1 MRRIEFTPKAQRDIE
16 EIWDYSFERFGFE
29 KAEAYLRELQ
39 RAAETVAEDP
49 RRGLACDNIRSGYRK
64 FPVGSHIVF
73 FRASEIRIVI
83 VRILHQRMDFERHLP

>member
-64 FPVGSHIVF
+64 FPVGSHILF
-73 FRASEIRIVI
+73 FRASESRIVI

>member
-1 MRRIEFTPKAQRDIE
+1 VRRIEFTPKAQRDIE
-16 EIWDYSFERFGFE
+16 QIWDYSFERFGFE

-64 FPVGSHIVF
+64 FPARSHILF
-73 FRASEIRIVI
+73 FRASESRIVI

>member
-1 MRRIEFTPKAQRDIE
+1 VRRIEFTPKAQRDIE

>member
-1 MRRIEFTPKAQRDIE
+1 VRRIEFTPKAQRDIR
-16 EIWDYSFERFGFE
+16 EIWDCSVERFGFE

-39 RAAETVAEDP
+39 RATETVAEDP
-49 RRGLACDNIRSGYRK
+49 RRGYACDNIRSGYRK

-73 FRASEIRIVI
+73 FRASESRIVT

>member
-1 MRRIEFTPKAQRDIE
+1 MRRIEFTPKAQRDVE

-64 FPVGSHIVF
+64 FPVGSHILF
-73 FRASEIRIVI
+73 FRASESRIVI
-83 VRILHQRMDFERHLP
+83 VQILHQRMDFERHLP